1 MAVRVVHVHVH
12 VHVVAVEL
20 AVMKMKT
27 QMKVIVM
34 DDVEMERQRVWYYND
49 NNNASNNNEDR
60 LGLDPSILHL
70 RQIWSQSLYSNPFS
84 GVLGIGQGASVA
96 ALLPFLR
103 FDNPLP
109 LHTRTSSAGDGDR
122 DRDSGAAGDSDCAH
136 DNDNENDDTKSD
148 ADDDDDA
155 DDCQMMFQG
164 LQFCMFVNGWDL
176 LNSNTN
182 TSVNSSP
189 QSQHDDINTHD
200 DHLEYKEATE
210 LPSLHIYHDN
220 NNDNNISHQLYQR
233 HGGGKVVPNKSKA
246 QNLILKQPFKQLEKE
261 NANENANTRRQPAE
275 M

>member
-20 AVMKMKT
+20 AVTKMKT

-70 RQIWSQSLYSNPFS
+70 RQIWSQFLYSNF
-84 GVLGIGQGASVA
+84 
-96 ALLPFLR
+96 F
-103 FDNPLP
+103 N
-109 LHTRTSSAGDGDR
+109 
-122 DRDSGAAGDSDCAH
+122 
-136 DNDNENDDTKSD
+136 DNDNDDSDD
-148 ADDDDDA
+148 ADVADA

-182 TSVNSSP
+182 TSMNSSP
-189 QSQHDDINTHD
+189 QHDDD
-200 DHLEYKEATE
+200 LEYKEATE